1 MAESAGALSA
11 SVAAQTLEAASRSE
25 LRALA
30 EGIPKDKMK
39 SAEQI
44 MKECGITSDMK
55 VGDPASNEAL
65 AKCASMLKE
74 IYVDYA
80 RDVHDEVRTTA
91 LRLTAEIRRQKEEV
105 AALLDSANDAIERHN
120 ELVERLE
127 SAATRH
133 EGIRSRLRNLAEK
146 EKSIPHPLTKAE
158 KLFKSQM
165 EAFQADLPLLKQRI
179 EELTERA
186 AIATE
191 RDDDDIGYV
200 GSRRVVGASTASDTC
215 GEDERK
221 VSKALAEQGEMIK
234 KNAAKAKLI
243 EELLQK

>member
-1 MAESAGALSA
+1 
-11 SVAAQTLEAASRSE
+11 
-25 LRALA
+25 
-30 EGIPKDKMK
+30 
-39 SAEQI
+39 
-44 MKECGITSDMK
+44 MKECGITPDMK
-55 VGDPASNEAL
+55 AGDPASNEAL

-133 EGIRSRLRNLAEK
+133 EGIRNRLRDLAEK

-186 AIATE
+186 
-191 RDDDDIGYV
+191 GYLPNE
-200 GSRRVVGASTASDTC
+200 TTTTSDTLLAAPPGARPRGRQRGRTQ
-215 GEDERK
+215 GEE
-221 VSKALAEQGEMIK
+221 ALAEQGEMIK
-234 KNAAKAKLI
+234 KNVAKAKLI
-243 EELLQK
+243 EELLQKE